1 MIRKNATSL
10 ILTTILALAMLV
22 GLPIANAA
30 SHGSTIAA
38 GQSSIVLSDDVPTP
52 TPTPIGQS
60 DSGVSGGG
68 NGGG

>member
-10 ILTTILALAMLV
+10 ILTAILALAMLV

-30 SHGSTIAA
+30 NHASTIPA
-38 GQSSIVLSDDVPTP
+38 GQSSIILSDDVPTP